1 LALALPNA
9 EAAKARARVATA
21 EFTKDG
27 EPNLRSSGVLVFDP
41 TTGQTLFSKNADQA
55 APIASIT
62 KLMTA
67 MVVIDAKL
75 PMDEAIE
82 ITSDDIDLV
91 KNTKSRLPFGSHFRR
106 DDLLR
111 LALMASDNRAA
122 SALGRTYPGGI
133 GAFVAAMN
141 AKAAQLGTTQT
152 HYVDSSGLSPNNVST
167 PADLGKI
174 VGAATSYS
182 LITEYTTTGAVS
194 VTLPDSKRKLNFVN
208 TNALVRHS
216 DWKLHQRGRQVPR
229 DAGDHRQHADRDRP
243 PRLLGQAHT
252 HRGCQSHPQVARAQP
267 RQAHHGHGPAPGL
280 IRRTASPKGEGAGS
294 LEPAHSSK
302 RSDTTDLTSE
312 SRTRAPQRGHRIYN
326 RRLALAK
333 MTVE

>member
-1 LALALPNA
+1 MRNVNRLIALIILAALAVAAPVA
-9 EAAKARARVATA
+9 EAAKGRAKVATA

-27 EPNLRSSGVLVFDP
+27 EPNVQSTGVLVFDP

-67 MVVIDAKL
+67 MVVLDANL

-91 KNTKSRLPFGSHFRR
+91 KNTRSRLPIGSHFRR
-106 DDLLR
+106 DDLMR

-122 SALGRTYPGGI
+122 SALGRTYPGGLE
-133 GAFVAAMN
+133 AAVTAMN
-141 AKAAQLGTTQT
+141 AKAKVLGTAQT
-152 HYVDSSGLSPNNVST
+152 RYVDSSGLSPNNVSS
-167 PADLGKI
+167 PSDLGKI
-174 VGAATSYS
+174 VAAATNYP

-216 DWKLHQRGRQVPR
+216 DWKIGLSKTGYINEAGKCLVMQATIVNTPIVIVLLDSWGRLTRIADANRIRKWLERNPSKLTTSAVLH
-229 DAGDHRQHADRDRP
+229 
-243 PRLLGQAHT
+243 
-252 HRGCQSHPQVARAQP
+252 
-267 RQAHHGHGPAPGL
+267 PG
-280 IRRTASPKGEGAGS
+280 
-294 LEPAHSSK
+294 
-302 RSDTTDLTSE
+302 
-312 SRTRAPQRGHRIYN
+312 
-326 RRLALAK
+326 
-333 MTVE
+333 